1 VFLAF
6 WGFSIVAVVYG
17 FTNGNLENIAQPYD
31 DVGNACGVP
40 GPTLEFN
47 YLFVTSPN
55 IECFTNSNVTD
66 CSKVISYKTTAVTE
80 FCIPDVSDYMKGFNE
95 KLKDLGSETLVQDIS
110 NSWMLFLI
118 CLGAAFLI
126 SALYCLL
133 LEYCAGLIIT
143 ILIVALLG
151 GLITLG
157 FLLKAE
163 HDGIQSG
170 ERPGSDNKDFYKW
183 GYIISWVLAGVLTCL
198 VCCMWSRIVLAVKII
213 QATADFITD
222 YQQVLLVPVLS
233 IILFVAYIS
242 YWVYTG
248 AYIFSTGKTE
258 FVKGRAF
265 GKIKWTD
272 ETRVFWYTHVFA
284 LFWKIA
290 FILYLS
296 NFVIG
301 FIVVTWYF
309 SADKHS
315 IGSPFTYGY
324 CLGLTK
330 HIGSIAL
337 GAFLLAV
344 IWSIQLILAYVQQKV
359 EESGAAE
366 NTMVRWIMAC
376 LQCLVE
382 CFKRLIKFISKHAF
396 IEIAINSCSFCGG
409 AAAAMNL
416 IISNAM
422 RMGILHGICSICIS
436 FGTIAITTLTIL
448 TGYLLLRYVKRF
460 DDAVTQLTSPLIIVG
475 IIGYVVSKLF
485 GYVFEVSSDAMIHC
499 YLTEEN
505 ETGSSGQQSEKL
517 SKVIED
523 AKENHGHLLD
533 NDPAPGYKVENKPK
547 RAVYQDHDYQ

>member
-1 VFLAF
+1 
-6 WGFSIVAVVYG
+6 
-17 FTNGNLENIAQPYD
+17 
-31 DVGNACGVP
+31 
-40 GPTLEFN
+40 
-47 YLFVTSPN
+47 VTSPN
-55 IECFTNSNVTD
+55 NLDLTKRHDLCVKRCPKNESEKIECFTNTNVTD
-66 CSKVISYKTTAVTE
+66 CSKVFSYQTTAVAE
-80 FCIPDVSDYMKGFNE
+80 FCIPDVSEYMNGFND
-95 KLKDLGSETLVQDIS
+95 KLKDLGGETVVQDIS

-143 ILIVALLG
+143 LLILALFG

-157 FLLKAE
+157 FLLKGE
-163 HDGIQSG
+163 YDGIQSG

-183 GYIISWVLAGVLTCL
+183 GYITSWGLAGLLGCL
-198 VCCMWSRIVLAVKII
+198 VCCMWSRIALAIKII

-233 IILFVAYIS
+233 TLMFVAYIT

-248 AYIFSTGKTE
+248 AYIFSAGKTE

-265 GKIKWTD
+265 GKIIWSD
-272 ETRVFWYTHVFA
+272 ETRIFWYTHVFA
-284 LFWKIA
+284 LLWKTS

-296 NFVIG
+296 HFVIG

-309 SADKHS
+309 SVDKHN
-315 IGSPFTYGY
+315 IGSPFTHGY

-330 HIGSIAL
+330 HVGSIAF
-337 GAFLLAV
+337 GSFLLAA
-344 IWSIQLILAYVQQKV
+344 IWAVQMILAYVQQKV
-359 EESGAAE
+359 EESGAAD
-366 NTMVRWIMAC
+366 NTVVRWIMICA
-376 LQCLVE
+376 QCLVD
-382 CFKRLIKFISKHAF
+382 CFKRLIKFISKHAYF
-396 IEIAINSCSFCGG
+396 EIAIRSTNFCGG
-409 AAAAMNL
+409 AATAMNL

-422 RMGILHGICSICIS
+422 RMGILHGLCSVVIS
-436 FGTIAITTLTIL
+436 FGTIAITTLTVL
-448 TGYLLLRYVKRF
+448 TGYLLIRYVKKF
-460 DDAVTQLTSPLIIVG
+460 DDAVTQLASPLIIVG

-505 ETGSSGQQSEKL
+505 ETGSSGHQSEKL

-523 AKENHGHLLD
+523 AKENHGNLLD
-533 NDPAPGYKVENKPK
+533 NDPAPGYKVESKPK